1 MLSDSVSWH
10 SKGTNN
16 GIKMKIK
23 TNQLKLNTYINNW
36 KMNYIHVLSEIVNR
50 IDKTL
55 KKIRKKRNKT
65 IPKETVY

>member
-1 MLSDSVSWH
+1 MLTDSVSWH

-36 KMNYIHVLSEIVNR
+36 KMNYIHALSEIVNR
-50 IDKTL
+50 IDKAL

>member
-50 IDKTL
+50 IDKAL

-65 IPKETVY
+65 IPKETVH